1 MVKQFI
7 DNFKHIDEKIS
18 KIMKYGLI
26 FCFTLAIFSSLL
38 LVTYISL
45 SANLLF
51 FDIGIVLFKFSLSL
65 AVEFII
71 CGYAV
76 DIILRR

>member
-26 FCFTLAIFSSLL
+26 FCFLLAIFSSLL

-45 SANLLF
+45 SANLIL
-51 FDIGIVLFKFSLSL
+51 FDIGIALFKFSLTL

-76 DIILRR
+76 DIILR

>member
-7 DNFKHIDEKIS
+7 DNFKRIDSKIS
-18 KIMKYGLI
+18 KIMKYGLA
-26 FCFTLAIFSSLL
+26 FCFILSIFSCLL
-38 LVTYISL
+38 LITYLHFST
-45 SANLLF
+45 NLLF
-51 FDIGIVLFKFSLSL
+51 FDIGINLFKFSLTL

-76 DIILRR
+76 DIILR